1 MSRGPRK
8 NKFVFSLSNINTE
21 QIDQKYNISV
31 VSNLMSNDVPQD
43 NVTKVSELNID
54 LKNPESISF
63 IDESKRNRHCSIS
76 SIDLSTNTSTELL
89 RYYCFWC
96 RHNFDSRPI
105 GCPIQYVHNKLV
117 KSYYSELSKE
127 VYTIKEFISNSKK
140 IDTNISS
147 PQQQQSTTLK
157 IFKNDY
163 YVTDGIF
170 CSFNCCRAYI
180 MDNKHNS
187 IYDLSDILLKKMYVE
202 ITGNKCENIDPAPHW
217 RMLNGY
223 GGNMSINQF
232 RKCFNKIEYDFH
244 GTIKFM
250 PLQHIFEE
258 KIKF

>member
-8 NKFVFSLSNINTE
+8 NKYVFSLSNINTE
-21 QIDQKYNISV
+21 HIDQKYNISV

-43 NVTKVSELNID
+43 KVTKVSELNID

-63 IDESKRNRHCSIS
+63 IDESKRSRHCTIS
-76 SIDLSTNTSTELL
+76 CIDLSTNTSTDLL
-89 RYYCFWC
+89 RYNCFWC

-105 GCPIQYVHNKLV
+105 GCPVNYVHNKLV

-140 IDTNISS
+140 PEKLNSNS
-147 PQQQQSTTLK
+147 QASTSMKL
-157 IFKNDY
+157 FKNNY
-163 YVTDGIF
+163 YITDGVF
-170 CSFNCCRAYI
+170 CSFNCCRAFI
-180 MDNKHNS
+180 LDNKHNPT
-187 IYDLSDILLKKMYVE
+187 YDLSDMLLKKMYVE
-202 ITGNKCENIDPAPHW
+202 LTGNKCDIIDPAPHW
-217 RMLNGY
+217 RMLNEY
-223 GGNMSINQF
+223 GGNMTINHF
-232 RKCFNKIEYDFH
+232 RKCFNKIEFDSH